1 MRQQP
6 GLACWTRHGEA
17 VSLLTFLGRHD
28 EQGPRSYTPSFV
40 SENRRR
46 LFAYAFVLDKV
57 IVSFTGRPPLMSYRY
72 ASTPLP
78 LDLRDEDLLS
88 DGATLAR
95 AVAAL
100 DGNGWN
106 TSGGVY
112 SVTLLRARSML
123 AFIRDELVEIALSTQ
138 KGITLEILQCVF
150 TIWLAGDILGCA
162 DWLDLRID

>member
-1 MRQQP
+1 
-6 GLACWTRHGEA
+6 
-17 VSLLTFLGRHD
+17 
-28 EQGPRSYTPSFV
+28 
-40 SENRRR
+40 
-46 LFAYAFVLDKV
+46 VLDKV